1 MSVNERHGRGRRP
14 SDRRGVTLI
23 ELIVAMSILTIGLL
37 AVAGVSG
44 SITRSLGES
53 RGETLAATAAMARLE
68 RIAGTQCSS
77 LTLGS
82 ITENVSRGIT
92 ERYVVT
98 DNGNNTRLVIDS
110 VSWKTRRGTRN
121 AAFTTIFPCR
131 TGA

>member
-1 MSVNERHGRGRRP
+1 MSGRRVASSRVRP
-14 SDRRGVTLI
+14 RRGVTLI
-23 ELIVAMSILTIGLL
+23 ELLISMTILTVGLM

-44 SITRSLGES
+44 SIARSLGES

-68 RIAGTQCSS
+68 LIAGTQCTS

-82 ITENVSRGIT
+82 VTQVSSRGIT

-110 VSWKTRRGTRN
+110 VSWITRRGTRR

-131 TGA
+131 VGA